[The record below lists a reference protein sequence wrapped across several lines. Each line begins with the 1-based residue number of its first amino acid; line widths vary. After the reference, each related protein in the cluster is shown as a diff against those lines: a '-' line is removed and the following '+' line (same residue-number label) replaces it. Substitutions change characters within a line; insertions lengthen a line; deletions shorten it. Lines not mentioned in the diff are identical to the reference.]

1 MPFMNNDEIQEL
13 GLKHVGK
20 DVRISKKASF
30 YNPANIS
37 IGDFSRID
45 DFCIIS
51 AGRGGIEVGR
61 YVHIGCYSSLI
72 GQGKIIIEDYSGTSG
87 KVSIYSSSEDSTGE
101 FMCHPTIPE
110 EFTNVKH
117 GPVTIKKHVVIG
129 TGSVVLPNV
138 VIEDGVFIGALSLI
152 SKNCKPFS
160 IYGGIPAKRLK
171 KRSKKL
177 CELEEQ
183 LLANEKESIDFNKLT

>member
-1 MPFMNNDEIQEL
+1 MNNEEIQGL

-51 AGRGGIEVGR
+51 AGNGGIEIGR

-72 GQGKIIIEDYSGTSG
+72 GQGRIIIEDYSGTSG
-87 KVSIYSSSEDSTGE
+87 KVSIYSSSDDSTGE

-110 EFTNVKH
+110 DFTNVEH
-117 GPVTIKKHVVIG
+117 GPVTLKKHVVVG
-129 TGSVVLPNV
+129 AGSVVLPNV
-138 VIEDGVFIGALSLI
+138 VIEEGVFIGALSLI
-152 SKNCKPFS
+152 NKNCEAFS
-160 IYGGIPAKRLK
+160 IYGGIPAKRIK
-171 KRSKKL
+171 KRSTNLCKL
-177 CELEEQ
+177 EKQ
-183 LLANEKESIDFNKLT
+183 LLAWEKES